1 MAGISDVPGDDAR
14 IIQLLRNGNEE
25 VLLELYRSHRAMILA
40 YVTHNSGT
48 ADDADDLLQEA
59 VIVLWER
66 VRDGSFEYRS
76 KLSTFLYGVVKN
88 LWSRRLARKRRERP
102 ADPDPDAI
110 AGEDPDALETIVR
123 SEEIEAVQNAM
134 RKLSEQCRKLL
145 LLFYWEMKPMEEI
158 ATLMGFANA
167 DTAKSKKYQCKK
179 SLESLLSGS
188 EQSRRTR

>member
-188 EQSRRTR
+188 GQSRRTR

>member
-1 MAGISDVPGDDAR
+1 MAGISDVSGDDAR

-188 EQSRRTR
+188 GQSRRTR

>member
-1 MAGISDVPGDDAR
+1 
-14 IIQLLRNGNEE
+14 
-25 VLLELYRSHRAMILA
+25 MILA

-188 EQSRRTR
+188 GQSRRTR

>member
-1 MAGISDVPGDDAR
+1 
-14 IIQLLRNGNEE
+14 
-25 VLLELYRSHRAMILA
+25 MILA